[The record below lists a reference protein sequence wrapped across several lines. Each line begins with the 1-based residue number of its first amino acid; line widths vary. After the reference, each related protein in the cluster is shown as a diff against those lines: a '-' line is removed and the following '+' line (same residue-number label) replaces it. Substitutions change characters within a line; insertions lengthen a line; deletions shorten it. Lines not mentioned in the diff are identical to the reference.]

1 MKESLEIDVKEA
13 KEIALSIVR
22 EFNCIPMEKSITL
35 LNAITCAMVFFAKE
49 ISKNV
54 ETNVEDGVERM
65 VLQWMNGMGKFIGL
79 NFSRYI
85 KDEETDKNIVSMGD
99 NEKYIN

>member
-13 KEIALSIVR
+13 KEIALRMIQ
-22 EFNCIPMEKSITL
+22 EFNDIPIGKSLTV
-35 LNAITCAMVFFAKE
+35 LNAMTCAMILMAKE

-54 ETNVEDGVERM
+54 ETNADDGVERM
-65 VLQWMNGMGKFIGL
+65 VLQWMKNMDKHIKL

-85 KDEETDKNIVSMGD
+85 KDEETAKNIVSTGD